1 MKHTKLIRLLYTR
14 TVHTIYYPQQCAC
27 KQEAKQNMWTSLC
40 TRVIRLSCSCG
51 GGVAIMKEEMRG
63 EKERASGSLNR
74 RCLQRRRE
82 EVDKET
88 MVC

>member
-1 MKHTKLIRLLYTR
+1 
-14 TVHTIYYPQQCAC
+14 
-27 KQEAKQNMWTSLC
+27 
-40 TRVIRLSCSCG
+40 
-51 GGVAIMKEEMRG
+51 MKEEMRG
-63 EKERASGSLNR
+63 EKGRASGSLNR